1 MAEGDPFWG
10 RHVVAAV
17 VQARRR
23 SDASIVK
30 FEHAIRDEARVEPV
44 AERIDA
50 DRGDDEP
57 QYAGLLAA
65 RQREYAEGSCAEPAD
80 GNPENDA
87 KQLHVRNGLLRKR
100 GAMQAQSSPIMSA
113 LSVAFNA
120 VSADAEALR
129 KDGHTVMFVA
139 TEGRPAGLSG
149 AADPI
154 KASSAEALKT
164 LHDDGVRIVVL
175 TGDNRTTAEAVAKS
189 LASIRSRPR

>member
-1 MAEGDPFWG
+1 
-10 RHVVAAV
+10 
-17 VQARRR
+17 
-23 SDASIVK
+23 
-30 FEHAIRDEARVEPV
+30 
-44 AERIDA
+44 
-50 DRGDDEP
+50 
-57 QYAGLLAA
+57 
-65 RQREYAEGSCAEPAD
+65 
-80 GNPENDA
+80 
-87 KQLHVRNGLLRKR
+87 
-100 GAMQAQSSPIMSA
+100 MQAQSSPIMSA